1 MNSLDCRIV
10 YVLIPVF
17 NRVELTK
24 RILQSLQGQKSVNL
38 KIIVIDDGSTDGT
51 SEVLKN
57 FQEVEV
63 LKGNGDLWWAGAINL
78 GLQHIQK
85 SIRKDDFF
93 LFINNDVEV
102 DENFVSSLILASDEF
117 GGAAVGSAIKD
128 KVSGEITSIGAVA
141 NLKNFK
147 IYDLLSD
154 QKIKGMRAFE
164 NFYPVRFLSGRGAIY
179 PASCLI
185 KGRVSMKPF
194 LLPHYHADYE
204 FSEQVTRLGIPLIVS
219 TKTNLYSTDG
229 YGNEKKFDSI
239 LMKYFSKQS
248 IYNPIYRL
256 NFYFL
261 VGTWWE
267 RISFLPRSV
276 AINCLALMH
285 KIKPLLF
292 AFTVFWLFL
301 SSFFS
306 SKNNAKFRA
315 GLERRNNRRIDFLT
329 AYFALSLYGI
339 KGKKI
344 LLVNNSAV
352 ALANVFTRF
361 KPEKMHFWVDSNTEQ
376 PASRQKEEYQFIYYD
391 SNLSSEEE
399 SLDVI
404 HQLLS
409 NKLAPNG
416 LMFIKLPF
424 SLNSPKRIDS
434 LYSLFMQEGLLME
447 RNIINGEDMSNE
459 DKSFFGWRAPSK
471 MLFALKKVKI
481 K

>member
-1 MNSLDCRIV
+1 MKLLDCGIV

-17 NRVELTK
+17 NRIELTK
-24 RILQSLQGQKSVNL
+24 RILQSLQVQTGVNL

-51 SEVLKN
+51 GEVLKN
-57 FQEVEV
+57 FQNIEV

-78 GLQHIQK
+78 GLRHIQK
-85 SIRKDDFF
+85 SVSKDDFF

-102 DENFVSSLILASDEF
+102 DEDFVSSLISVSNAL
-117 GGAAVGSAIKD
+117 GGAAVGSVIKD
-128 KVSGEITSIGAVA
+128 KASGEITSIGAVGD
-141 NLKNFK
+141 LKKFE
-147 IYDLLSD
+147 IYDLLND
-154 QKIKGMRAFE
+154 LKKKGVKVFE
-164 NFYPVRFLSGRGAIY
+164 DFYPVRFLSGRGVLY

-185 KGRVSMKPF
+185 KGRISMRPF

-204 FSEQVTRLGIPLIVS
+204 FSEQVKRLGIPLIVS
-219 TKTNLYSTDG
+219 TKSNLYSTDG
-229 YGNEKKFDSI
+229 YGNERRFDSI
-239 LMKYFSKQS
+239 VTKYFSKQS
-248 IYNPIYRL
+248 IHNPVYRL
-256 NFYFL
+256 NFYLL

-267 RISFLPRSV
+267 RITFLPRTV
-276 AINCLALMH
+276 VIKYFLPTL

-292 AFTVFWLFL
+292 SCTVLWIFI

-306 SKNNAKFRA
+306 SKNKAKFLA

-344 LLVNNSAV
+344 LLVDNSTV
-352 ALANVFTRF
+352 ALANVFKRF
-361 KPEKMHFWVDSNTEQ
+361 KPEKMHFWVSSNTEQ
-376 PASRQKEEYQFIYYD
+376 SASRQKEVYQFIYYD
-391 SNLSSEEE
+391 SNPSSEEE

-404 HQLLS
+404 HKLLS
-409 NKLAPNG
+409 NNLAPNG

-434 LYSLFMQEGLLME
+434 LYSLFMREGLLME
-447 RNIINGEDMSNE
+447 RNIINSEDMSNE
-459 DKSFFGWRAPSK
+459 DKSFFGWSYPSK
-471 MLFALKKVKI
+471 MLFALKKVEI

>member
-1 MNSLDCRIV
+1 MIPLDCRIV

-24 RILQSLQGQKSVNL
+24 RILQSLQCQKSVNL

-78 GLQHIQK
+78 GLLHIQK
-85 SIRKDDFF
+85 SISKDDFF

-102 DENFVSSLILASDEF
+102 DENFVSSLISASDAL
-117 GGAAVGSAIKD
+117 GGAAVGSVIKD

-141 NLKNFK
+141 DLKKFK
-147 IYDLLSD
+147 IYDLLND
-154 QKIKGMRAFE
+154 LKIKSTSTFE
-164 NFYPVRFLSGRGAIY
+164 DFYLVRFLSGRGAIY

-185 KGRVSMKPF
+185 KGQVSMKPS

-219 TKTNLYSTDG
+219 TKSNLYSTDG
-229 YGNEKKFDSI
+229 YGNERRFDSI
-239 LMKYFSKQS
+239 FKKYFSRQS
-248 IYNPIYRL
+248 IHNPVYRL
-256 NFYFL
+256 NFYLL

-267 RISFLPRSV
+267 RITFLPRSV
-276 AINCLALMH
+276 AINYLAPTL
-285 KIKPLLF
+285 KIKPLVF
-292 AFTVFWLFL
+292 AFTVFWLFT
-301 SSFFS
+301 SRFFS
-306 SKNNAKFRA
+306 SKNKAKFLA

-329 AYFALSLYGI
+329 AYFALSLYSI

-344 LLVNNSAV
+344 LLVDHSAV

-361 KPEKMHFWVDSNTEQ
+361 KPEKMHFWVSSNTEQ

-391 SNLSSEEE
+391 SNPSSEEE

-409 NKLAPNG
+409 NNLAPNG

-434 LYSLFMQEGLLME
+434 LNSLFMQEGLLLE
-447 RNIINGEDMSNE
+447 RNIINSEDMSNE
-459 DKSFFGWRAPSK
+459 DKSFFGWRDPSK
-471 MLFALKKVKI
+471 MLFALKKVEI